1 MTDTVEHWYAAFTGP
16 NEEERA
22 DRSLRQAGYA
32 THLFYELVNRKR
44 PIRGRPDRFRVGWE
58 KVPLYKRYIFVG
70 ARAGHGLMDANN
82 ADGVSTILH
91 IGHGIDAR
99 PAIIP
104 HRVIDA
110 LANRADA
117 NGIMDHRN
125 LVMRR
130 DLFQAGQLV
139 EMADANPFSG
149 IVFSVTEDT
158 GKVVRAVAN
167 ILGHLTPIELPAEQ
181 LRAI

>member
-1 MTDTVEHWYAAFTGP
+1 MTDTVAHWYAAFTGP

-44 PIRGRPDRFRVGWE
+44 PIRGRPDRFTVGWE

-70 ARAGHGLMDANN
+70 EPDGKGLMGANE

-99 PAIIP
+99 PAIVP

-110 LANRADA
+110 LATRANDD
-117 NGIMDHRN
+117 GIMDHRN
-125 LVMRR
+125 EIYERER
-130 DLFQAGQLV
+130 FTEGQLV
-139 EMADANPFSG
+139 EMDEDNPFSG

-167 ILGHLTPIELPAEQ
+167 ILGHLTPIELPYDQ